1 MIERLVKE
9 IYTGLQNK
17 CYISALTTALTLP
30 DICGKAKYPN
40 DNTTKRY
47 KQWLDDY
54 VCTKQPF
61 GLHADA
67 EIIYNLRCCLLHE
80 GNPSIDKEK
89 CKIKKFALM
98 ARENSSH
105 IVTESKCVREDPDGS
120 MICEYYNVDIR
131 FLCEKICETALEY
144 YQSNKELF
152 NFFDYRITCV
162 DDKTAK
168 TFGLSKEMAKE
179 LIRVKL

>member
-9 IYTGLQNK
+9 IYIGLRNR

-40 DNTTKRY
+40 EKTTKRY
-47 KQWLDDY
+47 KQWLNDY
-54 VCTKQPF
+54 VCIKQPF
-61 GLHADA
+61 SLQADA
-67 EIIYNLRCCLLHE
+67 DTIYNLRCSLLHE
-80 GNPSIDKEK
+80 GNPSVDKEK

-98 ARENSSH
+98 ARENSAH

-120 MICEYYNVDIR
+120 KECEYYNVDIR
-131 FLCEKICETALEY
+131 FLCEKICEAASTY
-144 YQSNKELF
+144 YRSNKELF

-162 DDKTAK
+162 DDETAK
-168 TFGLSKEMAKE
+168 TFGLSEEIAEEM
-179 LIRVKL
+179 IRVKL